1 MLSARTFPFC
11 IPTQFIHSVS
21 LLFPVVYLYKHYA
34 DMLSSVYAH
43 ILLTSKCHGFCW
55 HVFTLPSWAL
65 LPRALMMPEEDTK
78 HMKSAIPAVVPRFE
92 RCTGKVE
99 SDMLL
104 SLTRNDVFADQPRS
118 HACVVTAQVWMLKQR
133 ESLTKRLFEHWL
145 NISRSYKKQH
155 GIEAT
160 VGKRGSRNQI
170 LCTAVTF
177 FFFPF
182 CGFLSPVPMQINWAG
197 LATKTSVT
205 QMQCMFPAENIK
217 VWVKTSQIITV
228 QLFCLPFE
236 ELITVEKSIFEL
248 WTAHKT
254 LTFCNDLCTPCC
266 VWIWNTHQ
274 SPPNFAE
281 TVSLC
286 VSLLHTHTLPHWMSE
301 SRAQLRSFQ
310 LSTAH

>member
-1 MLSARTFPFC
+1 MKNKQPIKIQLASVGSSLSSVPLLPSSCSICQCVGTAWIVYLGCKGICCIYLIMRTRVVMLSARTFLFC
-11 IPTQFIHSVS
+11 TPTQFIHSVS

-55 HVFTLPSWAL
+55 HVFPLPSWAL
-65 LPRALMMPEEDTK
+65 LPRTRMMPEEDTK
-78 HMKSAIPAVVPRFE
+78 HMKSAIPAVAPRFE

-182 CGFLSPVPMQINWAG
+182 CGIS
-197 LATKTSVT
+197 
-205 QMQCMFPAENIK
+205 
-217 VWVKTSQIITV
+217 
-228 QLFCLPFE
+228 LPC
-236 ELITVEKSIFEL
+236 
-248 WTAHKT
+248 AHA
-254 LTFCNDLCTPCC
+254 D
-266 VWIWNTHQ
+266 
-274 SPPNFAE
+274 
-281 TVSLC
+281 
-286 VSLLHTHTLPHWMSE
+286 
-301 SRAQLRSFQ
+301 
-310 LSTAH
+310 